1 MTNRRPVRPA
11 LAADHSDDWDCLTE
25 EPLPELDG
33 EYPLSEA
40 QVESF

>member
-1 MTNRRPVRPA
+1 MTDRPAVRPA
-11 LAADHSDDWDCLTE
+11 LAADDWDRLTE

-40 QVESF
+40 QIEGF